1 MIRDITIG
9 QYYPADSV
17 IHALD
22 PRTKV
27 IMSFVFIFSLF
38 LTSDIKVYLG
48 IALLFGL
55 LCKASKIPLSFVLR
69 GLKAV
74 FFIIG
79 ITVLFNLFQA
89 PGKEVWFEW
98 SFLRITKE
106 GVFSAVAMAMRLILL
121 IIGSSFL
128 TLTTQ
133 PVALTDAI
141 ESLLKPFEVIKVP
154 AHEIAMM
161 MSIALRFIPILLE
174 ETDKIMKAQLARGAS
189 FEQKG
194 LIKKTKAMLPLLV
207 PLFLSAFRRAD
218 DLALAME
225 ARCYRGGKGRTKF
238 KPLKYQTK
246 DYIAYGL
253 MLSYLGLIIFITWGL
268 PHIIGN

>member
-9 QYYPADSV
+9 QYYPAESV
-17 IHALD
+17 IHRLD

-27 IMSFVFIFSLF
+27 IMSFVFVIALF
-38 LTSDIKVYLG
+38 LTAKIPIYLG
-48 IALLFGL
+48 IAGLFL
-55 LCKASKIPLSFVLR
+55 VMTKLSKVPLSFVLR
-69 GLKAV
+69 GLKTV
-74 FFIIG
+74 FLIIA
-79 ITVLFNLFQA
+79 ITVAFNLFQTQ
-89 PGKEVWFEW
+89 GSQVIFEW

-106 GVFSAVAMAMRLILL
+106 GLFAAIAMAMRLILL
-121 IIGSSFL
+121 ILGSSFL
-128 TLTTQ
+128 TLTTP

-141 ESLLKPFEVIKVP
+141 ENLLKPFEVIKVP

-174 ETDKIMKAQLARGAS
+174 ETDKIMKAQLARGAN

-194 LIKKTKAMLPLLV
+194 VIKKAKAMLPLLV

-238 KPLKYQTK
+238 KPLQYHGR
-246 DYIAYGL
+246 DYITYGF
-253 MLSYLGLIIFITWGL
+253 MVSYLVLIFLLNRIL
-268 PHIIGN
+268 